1 MLLFMGACMKMMVE
15 KVTMRCEGK
24 SEVGIR
30 REREKRMSGVERE
43 KGKERDGG
51 EKSWRERRGGMGIE
65 RGR

>member
-1 MLLFMGACMKMMVE
+1 
-15 KVTMRCEGK
+15 
-24 SEVGIR
+24 
-30 REREKRMSGVERE
+30 MSGVERE